1 MNNFEEQIEKY
12 RQELLEFS
20 KNNPAIHIQPISE
33 PESVEASAEYDDMP
47 EAVETITKNV
57 EVDTEPKSEVETVN
71 EKKTEINPEPIR
83 LSQTEK
89 SEIASYEM
97 YDSYE
102 DFISKN
108 GARGTLKVQVTA
120 GQTIPVSNA
129 KVDVSVALKN
139 SERNLVTEYTDI
151 DGIVDNISLPAPPVA
166 LSLNEENTAVPFSV
180 YTIKI
185 SHPDYAPAEYQNAPI
200 FESVK
205 SIQPVTLV
213 PLTENGD
220 EPGRAV
226 YDEHPMVLYGG
237 EK

>member
-1 MNNFEEQIEKY
+1 MTNFDDQIEKY

-20 KNNPAIHIQPISE
+20 KNNPALHIQPI
-33 PESVEASAEYDDMP
+33 PESEIIDASAEPEEMP
-47 EAVETITKNV
+47 EAVETLAQNI
-57 EVDTEPKSEVETVN
+57 EPRA
-71 EKKTEINPEPIR
+71 EIEPDPIR
-83 LSQTEK
+83 LHQTEK
-89 SEIASYEM
+89 VEIASYEV
-97 YDSYE
+97 YENYE
-102 DFISKN
+102 DFIEKN

-120 GQTIPVSNA
+120 GQTIPISNA
-129 KVDVSVALKN
+129 KVDVSVVLKN
-139 SERNLVTEYTDI
+139 GEQNLVTEYTDI

-180 YTIKI
+180 YTVKI
-185 SHPDYAPAEYQNAPI
+185 SHPDYAPAEYKNAPV

-220 EPGRAV
+220 EPGKAV
-226 YDEHPMVLYGG
+226 YDEQPMVLYGG

>member
-1 MNNFEEQIEKY
+1 MTNFDDQIEKY

-20 KNNPAIHIQPISE
+20 KNNPKIHIHPNHE
-33 PESVEASAEYDDMP
+33 PEITDASAEPEEMP
-47 EAVETITKNV
+47 EAVETLAQSI
-57 EVDTEPKSEVETVN
+57 EPKA
-71 EKKTEINPEPIR
+71 EIEPEPIR
-83 LSQTEK
+83 LSQPEK
-89 SEIASYEM
+89 AEIASYEV
-97 YDSYE
+97 YENYE
-102 DFISKN
+102 DFIEKN

-120 GQTIPVSNA
+120 GQTIPISNA
-129 KVDVSVALKN
+129 KVDVSVVLKN
-139 SERNLVTEYTDI
+139 GEQNLVTEYTDI

-180 YTIKI
+180 YTVKI
-185 SHPDYAPAEYQNAPI
+185 SHPDYAPAEYKNAPI

-220 EPGRAV
+220 EPGKAV
-226 YDEHPMVLYGG
+226 YDEQPMVIYGG

>member
-1 MNNFEEQIEKY
+1 MNNFEDQIEKY

-20 KNNPAIHIQPISE
+20 KNNPIIHIQPSHEPDIAVTSAE
-33 PESVEASAEYDDMP
+33 PENMP
-47 EAVETITKNV
+47 EAVETLAQNV
-57 EVDTEPKSEVETVN
+57 EAEP
-71 EKKTEINPEPIR
+71 EIEPEPIR
-83 LSQTEK
+83 LSQPEK
-89 SEIASYEM
+89 SEIASYET

-102 DFISKN
+102 DFIEKN
-108 GARGTLKVQVTA
+108 GSRGTLKVQVTA
-120 GQTIPVSNA
+120 GQTIPISNA
-129 KVDVSVALKN
+129 KVDVSVVLKN
-139 SERNLVTEYTDI
+139 GERNLVTEYTDI

-166 LSLNEENTAVPFSV
+166 LSLNEENTTVPFSV

-185 SHPDYAPAEYQNAPI
+185 SHPDYAPAEYKNAPI

-226 YDEHPMVLYGG
+226 YDEQPMVLSGG
-237 EK
+237 DV